1 MKKVLLALLVVITT
15 AVGAV
20 AIAQSNKTGDKKAE
34 DKTESALRARFAERV
49 GAQPDSIARTPFG
62 LYEVVVGGD
71 IFYVDA
77 KVDYLVMGRVF
88 DTRNREDLTQ
98 KRKDEILK
106 VDFKSLPLEQAVKT
120 VRGDGSRSLVVFAD
134 PNCGYC
140 KALEKTLANMKNV
153 TVYTFLYPILS
164 KDSMEKSKAVWCAKD
179 RSKVW
184 TELMLNGKSPAA
196 VECDT
201 AALQANLELGQK
213 LSVSGTP
220 TVITPNGQRAPGAV
234 PAEHLEAML
243 AGK

>member
-1 MKKVLLALLVVITT
+1 MKKILLGLLAVVST
-15 AVGAV
+15 AVAAV
-20 AIAQSNKTGDKKAE
+20 AIAQSGGNKLD
-34 DKTESALRARFAERV
+34 DKTAASLRAKFAERV
-49 GAQPDSIARTPFG
+49 GAQPDSINRTPFG

-88 DTRNREDLTQ
+88 DTQKREDLTQ

-106 VDFKSLPLEQAVKT
+106 VDFKSLPLDRAVKT
-120 VRGDGSRSLVVFAD
+120 VRGDGSRQMVVFAD

-140 KALEKTLANMKNV
+140 KSLERTLADMKNV
-153 TVYTFLYPILS
+153 TIYTFLYPILS
-164 KDSMEKSKAVWCAKD
+164 KDSMEKSKNVWCAKD
-179 RSKVW
+179 RSKAW
-184 TELMLNGKSPAA
+184 LDLMLNGKTPAA
-196 VECDT
+196 AECDT

-213 LSVSGTP
+213 LAVTGTP
-220 TVITPNGQRAPGAV
+220 TVIAPSGQRAPGAV

>member
-1 MKKVLLALLVVITT
+1 MKKFLLAMLVVVST

-20 AIAQSNKTGDKKAE
+20 AIAQSNKPADKKSE
-34 DKTESALRARFAERV
+34 DATLRARFAERV
-49 GAQPDSIARTPFG
+49 GAQPDSIRKTPFG

-88 DTRNREDLTQ
+88 DTRNREDITQ

-106 VDFKSLPLEQAVKT
+106 VDFKSLPLDRAVKM
-120 VRGDGSRSLVVFAD
+120 VRGDGSRQLVVFAD

-140 KALEKTLANMKNV
+140 KALERTFQDMKNV

-164 KDSMEKSKAVWCAKD
+164 KDSMEKSKNIWCAKD
-179 RSKVW
+179 RSKAW
-184 TELMLNGKSPAA
+184 TDLMINNKQPAA
-196 VECDT
+196 ADCDT
-201 AALQANLELGQK
+201 SALQANLELGQK

-220 TVITPNGQRAPGAV
+220 TVIAPSGQRAPGAV
-234 PAEHLEAML
+234 PIEHLEAML
-243 AGK
+243 ANK

>member
-1 MKKVLLALLVVITT
+1 MKKFLLAMLVVLTT
-15 AVGAV
+15 AVSSV
-20 AIAQSNKTGDKKAE
+20 AIAQSAKSGDKKVD
-34 DKTESALRARFAERV
+34 DKVEATLRARFAERV
-49 GAQPDSIARTPFG
+49 GTQPDSITRTPFG

-88 DTRNREDLTQ
+88 DTRNREDITQ

-106 VDFKSLPLEQAVKT
+106 VDFKSLPLERAVKT
-120 VRGDGSRSLVVFAD
+120 VRGDGARQLVVFAD

-140 KALEKTLANMKNV
+140 KALEKTLAGMKNI

-164 KDSMEKSKAVWCAKD
+164 KDSLEKSKNVWCAKD
-179 RSKVW
+179 RSKAW
-184 TELMLNGKSPAA
+184 NEMMLNGKAPAA
-196 VECDT
+196 AECD
-201 AALQANLELGQK
+201 ASVLQANLELGQK

-220 TVITPNGQRAPGAV
+220 TVIAPNGQRAPGAV
-234 PAEHLEAML
+234 PAEHIEAML